1 MRLCSSLVLGVT
13 ILSTS
18 AIAQTQ
24 GPNTMGPPVAGV
36 CLFARDV
43 TLGTTKA
50 GVAANARLRQLNDQV
65 RAELAAEQQ
74 IIAAEDTAL
83 KASGAQMA
91 PADRQRRE
99 DALQR
104 REAAFAELQRTR
116 AAQIQQTRANAIAE
130 ILKPVDA
137 ALTPLATSRHC
148 SVVFERA
155 TTYGFSA
162 AMDLTPMVIQQVDAR
177 LPTLTFNLAPP
188 APFAA
193 PR

>member
-1 MRLCSSLVLGVT
+1 MRHCSSLVLGVT
-13 ILSTS
+13 IMATS
-18 AIAQTQ
+18 AAAQTQ
-24 GPNTMGPPVAGV
+24 APNTMGPPVAGV

-50 GVAANARLRQLNDQV
+50 GAAANARMRQLNDQV
-65 RAELAAEQQ
+65 RAELAPEQQ
-74 IIAAEDTAL
+74 NIVTEEIAL
-83 KASGAQMA
+83 KTSGAQMA

-99 DALQR
+99 DALRR
-104 REAAFAELQRTR
+104 RETAFAELQRTR

-137 ALTPLATSRHC
+137 VLTPLATSRHC

-155 TTYGFSA
+155 TTYGFNA

-177 LPTLTFNLAPP
+177 LPTVTFNLAPP
-188 APFAA
+188 ALAGS
-193 PR
+193 R